1 MMHIPIKPNKKH
13 IFGCESCFVKRQK
26 LRENN
31 RPEKMDEKKYFGAQF
46 FLRGHDGDE
55 S

>member
-26 LRENN
+26 LREKDAEIGPFKKLN
-31 RPEKMDEKKYFGAQF
+31 RGYD
-46 FLRGHDGDE
+46 
-55 S
+55 